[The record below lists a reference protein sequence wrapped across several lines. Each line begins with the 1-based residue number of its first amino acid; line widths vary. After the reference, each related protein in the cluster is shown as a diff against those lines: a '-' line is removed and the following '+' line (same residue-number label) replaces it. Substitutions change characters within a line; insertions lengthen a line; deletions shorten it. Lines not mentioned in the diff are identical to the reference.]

1 MDQQLLLCG
10 AILTV
15 CGVLK
20 KKLIT
25 SLKKKKK
32 RFWMRNLLKSR
43 KMHGASNTLCA
54 NLNPALEC
62 DVEDHDNFFRIPKN
76 LFDDLLRKV
85 EKRIEKKDTL
95 FREALPA
102 RLKLEVTLRYLAT
115 GDSYKSLYYLF
126 RVSPSIMSSF
136 IPEVC
141 DALYDALADYI
152 KVPNTEQKWMDI
164 KTGFQLKWN
173 FPGCIGAIDGK
184 HINLRAPACSGSEF
198 YNYKK
203 TFSIVLLAC
212 VDDDY
217 SFTYIDIGA
226 KARYSDGGVFSNC
239 SLKRAIDD
247 GSLNIPA
254 ENVIVADAAFPLQ
267 NNIMKPYPGNNLTT
281 RQKIFNYRLSRARRI
296 VENAFGILASR
307 FRIFEKPIANNVKNT
322 IKITRTSC
330 ALHNWLRKNDS
341 NYLEPGLA
349 DYEDISTGI
358 TINGSWRQVPLRNF
372 EDMGEDNTLTENGT
386 TIRDRFADYFSSE
399 GAVPWQTRFIH

>member
-1 MDQQLLLCG
+1 
-10 AILTV
+10 
-15 CGVLK
+15 
-20 KKLIT
+20 
-25 SLKKKKK
+25 
-32 RFWMRNLLKSR
+32 
-43 KMHGASNTLCA
+43 
-54 NLNPALEC
+54 
-62 DVEDHDNFFRIPKN
+62 
-76 LFDDLLRKV
+76 
-85 EKRIEKKDTL
+85 
-95 FREALPA
+95 
-102 RLKLEVTLRYLAT
+102 
-115 GDSYKSLYYLF
+115 
-126 RVSPSIMSSF
+126 MSSF

-152 KVPNTEQKWMDI
+152 KIPNTEQKWMDI

-226 KARYSDGGVFSNC
+226 KGRYSDGGVFSNC

-254 ENVIVADAAFPLQ
+254 ESVIVADAAFPLQ